1 MKIKAVVISLV
12 VLLLL
17 CGIQPSV
24 SAQNLL
30 QNGDFESV
38 AAGKWG
44 AGWAV
49 DFWKPGSKTGITDQK
64 SHTGKYAAFVQA
76 KEANDLRLVQKIS
89 VEPDTVYRFSGWVAT
104 RQVTPGGNGANLC
117 VMGGFNHSNVLTGD
131 NEWQQLEMVFR
142 TRPNQH
148 EVTLGVRLGFYG
160 GLVSGLV
167 YFDDLNLEKI
177 NNPQTSYLLLDEP
190 TLNFQPADLTRQP
203 ELTQPDEALNSVA
216 AVGRKLSML
225 FGFPVWVALF
235 YLLWLAGVALYPEK
249 SSGAWLQPDFN
260 RIVKAKT
267 GLLFAGGVLLA
278 LLIRLPLLP
287 AIPFATDMGNFKAW
301 TLRILETGPLGFY
314 APGYYCDYPPF
325 SLYILWGAGWLAKL
339 TGLIA
344 REPFFNSIIKL
355 PSFLSD
361 VATAWLILTIV
372 KKKDYF
378 LGLLLA
384 VIYLF
389 IPAVIYN
396 SAYWGQVDSY
406 YVFLVL
412 AAFYLTVYKD
422 APEWAAALLAASFL
436 TKAQTIAFIPLFLCY
451 LFLNYNWKRW
461 LRIIGAG
468 IAAFILIILPF
479 NLGHAPGWIFDLF
492 FKQAE
497 LYPYASMNAG
507 NFIALLNGNNA
518 SDALPVLPGISF
530 RTAGLLLFGLS
541 VLWSLGFYLRKRTP
555 ASFMAALTVSSFAFF
570 MFFPRMHERYL
581 FPALA
586 FMLITIG
593 FYKDKRLFFLTGIF
607 GLSYL
612 LNMHAV
618 ILKFQ
623 NLFSEE
629 MFNRIIYILGMVHTG
644 IFLAIWGIFQLQ
656 LPGEN
661 RNAKRLFGRYR
672 RGFHEL
678 CLNSLAVRVFTMTR
692 RDYLTVGLVAL
703 VYCGLLFFRLGSW
716 STPQTGIN
724 FATAESGIEVD
735 FRYPASPR
743 TVIWYDAEE
752 NGTLRVE
759 QWQSGSWRELA
770 TLTCNDY
777 YVLKRQPVTADQVER
792 IRLIP
797 QPTAGCLKE
806 IAFLDSAGQLIPIKS
821 VIGLTDRQRQNPAR
835 YPLFDEQ
842 KLVLA
847 QPSSLNS
854 TYFDEIYHG
863 RTAYEFVARTNVY
876 ETTHPPLGKDL
887 LSLGILLFGMNPF
900 GMRFMH
906 AVAGVLLIIAL
917 FFLGRQVLGTRFGG
931 YATMMLGFLD
941 FMPFVQSRYA
951 TIDTTSVLL
960 ITLMFIF
967 TFRYIRG
974 ELDGVSSG
982 RSLANIAAVIVCFAL
997 AAGVKW
1003 TAIYGFAGVTVS
1015 IILFKCFQYREN
1027 KKRLAITRE
1036 NVKMGKKINAG
1047 KKNMKVTRNNQRGA
1061 WRRYFGKPFLQWFL
1075 LFLLVAP
1082 AIYYFTYIPF
1092 LHCAGMESVVSKSGL
1107 SRVLENQ
1114 QSMFSYHSQLTATHP
1129 FESKWWGWPFNYKP
1143 LWIYSGNSVQ
1153 PGCKATIVSM
1163 GNPLIWSL
1171 GVGALTLLIYQLL
1184 RRRKF
1189 SLMLLVLVGFFSLY
1203 LPWVL
1208 VSRATFIY
1216 HYFPALPLLYLMI
1229 AAVLEPLWR
1238 MEKPGRAIIYG
1249 LAGVALL
1256 LWIMFYPAL
1265 SGLAAPEKYLQAL
1278 RWFSKDWL
1286 F

>member
-1 MKIKAVVISLV
+1 MKIKAVVIIWV

-17 CGIQPSV
+17 CGIQPPV
-24 SAQNLL
+24 SAENLV
-30 QNGDFESV
+30 QNGDFETI

-44 AGWAV
+44 TGWAV
-49 DFWKPGSKTGITDQK
+49 DFWKPGSKSGITDQK
-64 SHTGKYAAFVQA
+64 SHTGKYAAFIQA
-76 KEANDLRLVQKIS
+76 KDANDLRLVQKIT

-131 NEWQQLEMVFR
+131 NEWQQLEIIFR
-142 TRPNQH
+142 TRPNQY
-148 EVTLGVRLGFYG
+148 EVALGVRLGFYG
-160 GLVSGLV
+160 GLVAGLV
-167 YFDDLNLEKI
+167 YFDDLVLEKI
-177 NNPQTSYLLLDEP
+177 SAPMTAYALLDEP
-190 TLNFQPADLTRQP
+190 TLTFQPADLTRQP
-203 ELTQPDEALNSVA
+203 ELGQPDEALNSVG
-216 AVGRKLSML
+216 AVGRKLSGL
-225 FGFPVWVALF
+225 FGFPVWIALF
-235 YLLWLAGVALYPEK
+235 YLLWLAGVALYPGK

-260 RIVKAKT
+260 QMVKART
-267 GLLFAGGVLLA
+267 GWFFAGGVLIA

-325 SLYILWGAGWLAKL
+325 SLYLLWGAGWLAKL
-339 TGLIA
+339 TGLIT
-344 REPFFNSIIKL
+344 REPFFNAMIKL

-361 VATAWLILTIV
+361 VATAWLILLIV
-372 KKKDYF
+372 KKKDHF

-384 VIYLF
+384 LLYLF

-422 APEWAAALLAASFL
+422 APEWAAALLAASIL
-436 TKAQTIAFIPLFLCY
+436 TKAQTIAFIPLFLFY
-451 LFLNYNWKRW
+451 LFLHYDWKRW
-461 LRIIGAG
+461 LEIIGAG
-468 IAAFILIILPF
+468 LAAFILIILPF
-479 NLGHAPGWIFDLF
+479 NLGHSPGWIFDLF

-507 NFIALLNGNNA
+507 NFIALLNGNNVA
-518 SDALPVLPGISF
+518 DTLQVLPGISF

-541 VLWSLGFYLRKRTP
+541 VLWCLGFYMRKRTP
-555 ASFMAALTVSSFAFF
+555 AAFMAALAVSSFAFF

-586 FMLITIG
+586 FSLVAIG

-607 GLSYL
+607 GISYL

-623 NLFSEE
+623 NMLSEE
-629 MFNRIIYILGMVHTG
+629 MFNRIIYILGMVHSG

-661 RNAKRLFGRYR
+661 RSAKQFLGRYR

-678 CLNSLAVRVFTMTR
+678 GVNNPAVRVFAMTR
-692 RDYLTVGLVAL
+692 RDYFVVGLIAL
-703 VYCGLLFFRLGSW
+703 VYCGVLFFRLGSW
-716 STPQTGIN
+716 STPKTGIN
-724 FATAESGIEVD
+724 LSGPESGIEVA
-735 FRYPASPR
+735 FSHPASPR

-752 NGTLRVE
+752 NGNLRVE

-770 TLTCNDY
+770 TLACNDY
-777 YVLKRQPVTADQVER
+777 YVLKRQPVAADRVER
-792 IRLIP
+792 IRLVP
-797 QPTAGCLKE
+797 QPATGCLKE
-806 IAFLDSAGQLIPIKS
+806 IAFLDEAGHLIPIKS
-821 VIGLTDRQRQNPAR
+821 VIGVTGRQLQNPAH

-842 KLVLA
+842 KRVLA

-863 RTAYEFVARTNVY
+863 RTAYEFVTRTNVY

-906 AVAGVLLIIAL
+906 AVAGVLFIIAL
-917 FFLGRQVLGTRFGG
+917 FFLGRQALGSRFGG
-931 YATMMLGFLD
+931 YATMMMGFLD

-951 TIDTTSVLL
+951 TIDTTSVFL
-960 ITLMFIF
+960 ITLMFVF

-974 ELDGVSSG
+974 ELDGVSTG
-982 RSLANIAAVIVCFAL
+982 KSLGNIAAVVVCFAL

-1003 TAIYGFAGVTVS
+1003 TAVYGFAGVTVS
-1015 IILFKCFQYREN
+1015 IILFKCYQYFEN
-1027 KKRLAITRE
+1027 KKRLATPRE
-1036 NVKMGKKINAG
+1036 SVKIIKKIKAG
-1047 KKNMKVTRNNQRGA
+1047 KKTKKVPEPNPRGA
-1061 WRRYFGKPFLQWFL
+1061 WGRYFGKTFLQWTL
-1075 LFLLVAP
+1075 LFLLIAP
-1082 AIYYFTYIPF
+1082 VLYYLTYIPF
-1092 LHCAGMESVVSKSGL
+1092 LHCAGVKSAVSQSGL

-1114 QSMFSYHSQLTATHP
+1114 QSMYSYHSQLTATHP
-1129 FESKWWGWPFNYKP
+1129 FESKWWSWPFNFKP
-1143 LWIYSGNSVQ
+1143 LWIYSGNSEQ
-1153 PGCKATIVSM
+1153 PGKKATIVSM
-1163 GNPLIWSL
+1163 GNPLIWTL
-1171 GVGALTLLIYQLL
+1171 GVGALTILIYHLL
-1184 RRRKF
+1184 RRPKF
-1189 SLMLLVLVGFFSLY
+1189 SLLFPVLVGFFSLY

-1216 HYFPALPLLYLMI
+1216 HFFPALPLLYLMVV
-1229 AAVLEPLWR
+1229 AVLEPLWR
-1238 MEKPGRAIIYG
+1238 MEKPGRAVIYG
-1249 LAGVALL
+1249 LAGAALL
-1256 LWIMFYPAL
+1256 LWILFYPAL
-1265 SGLAAPEKYLQAL
+1265 SGLAVADKYIQAL
-1278 RWFSKDWL
+1278 RWFPKDWL